1 MINANKPFSQSEYE
15 LYFSYNELLNSI
27 EDGFTYLIQSFDVI
41 EYTEGERVMNDII
54 DAFVQIDT
62 IHSGMY
68 NAANEDEPLQQQIL
82 LFDRIIDELMP
93 FTASKDDSII
103 LQSYIKDKLFT
114 LFLEWKKE
122 IQAHIMPYIL
132 H

>member
-1 MINANKPFSQSEYE
+1 MISANKPFSQSEYE

-27 EDGFTYLIQSFDVI
+27 EEGFTYLIQSFEVI

-68 NAANEDEPLQQQIL
+68 NSANEDEPLQQQIL

>member
-1 MINANKPFSQSEYE
+1 MISANKPFSQSEYE
-15 LYFSYNELLNSI
+15 LYFTYNELLNSI
-27 EDGFTYLIQSFDVI
+27 EEGFTYLIQSFEVI

-54 DAFVQIDT
+54 DAFVQIDS

-68 NAANEDEPLQQQIL
+68 DAANEGEPLQQQIL

-93 FTASKDDSII
+93 FTTSKDDSII

-114 LFLEWKKE
+114 LFLDWKKE
-122 IQAHIMPYIL
+122 IQAYIMPYIL